1 MALRWEALTAR
12 AVGLPQRQEDV
23 AMPSREEAADQS
35 LSVLRNLGMDLTNV
49 EDSLGHRD
57 VVESQQMPEA
67 KRPLI
72 AGLSPLAM
80 GSPVQG
86 GFTFSPGF
94 MLPNLASPGPLG
106 SPVEP
111 VCKKPELKK
120 RFDGRNATGIARS
133 YKMQYQK
140 RSTSDK
146 SAVKCAFLNSSV

>member
-120 RFDGRNATGIARS
+120 KGVSIGR
-133 YKMQYQK
+133 
-140 RSTSDK
+140 
-146 SAVKCAFLNSSV
+146 L

>member
-86 GFTFSPGF
+86 GFTFSPGA
-94 MLPNLASPGPLG
+94 LEGLGAPQVGSGKASCCPTWRLRDLWARRW
-106 SPVEP
+106 SQ
-111 VCKKPELKK
+111 
-120 RFDGRNATGIARS
+120 FARS
-133 YKMQYQK
+133 
-140 RSTSDK
+140 RS
-146 SAVKCAFLNSSV
+146 